1 MELLTPTQK
10 LIHSL
15 AQRVFECVGPG
26 HNEQIYQKALMYEL
40 NIQGFNVDMEYHLD
54 VVYIDS
60 LGNKHR
66 LVSERIDI
74 FIHKNTGKGL
84 ENNIILELKAVS
96 KNMTYIEITQVN
108 KYMKEFKKQ
117 DIEVDY
123 GILINF
129 PQPSA
134 KSCND
139 KVEFIVV

>member
-10 LIHSL
+10 LIHRL

-54 VVYIDS
+54 VVYIDT
-60 LGNKHR
+60 LGNKHH
-66 LVSERIDI
+66 LVSERIDL
-74 FIHKNTGKGL
+74 FIHKNIEKNL
-84 ENNIILELKAVS
+84 EKNIIIELKAVA
-96 KNMTYIEITQVN
+96 KNMSNIELTQVN
-108 KYMKEFKKQ
+108 KYLKELDKQ
-117 DIEVDY
+117 NIEIDY

-129 PQPSA
+129 PQPST

>member
-1 MELLTPTQK
+1 MF
-10 LIHSL
+10 LIEVHS
-15 AQRVFECVGPG
+15 
-26 HNEQIYQKALMYEL
+26 EQIYQKALAYEL
-40 NIQGFNVDMEYHLD
+40 TIHGYQVDMEYHLD
-54 VVYIDS
+54 AVYIDS

-84 ENNIILELKAVS
+84 ENNIILELKAEA

-117 DIEVDY
+117 DIDVDY

>member
-1 MELLTPTQK
+1 
-10 LIHSL
+10 
-15 AQRVFECVGPG
+15 
-26 HNEQIYQKALMYEL
+26 
-40 NIQGFNVDMEYHLD
+40 MEYHLD

-74 FIHKNTGKGL
+74 FIHKNKEKDL
-84 ENNIILELKAVS
+84 ENNIILELKAVA

-117 DIEVDY
+117 DIPVDY

-129 PQPSA
+129 LSHLR
-134 KSCND
+134 KVVMT

>member
-1 MELLTPTQK
+1 MQSLNDTQQ
-10 LIHSL
+10 LILSL
-15 AQRVFECVGPG
+15 SQRVFDCVGPG
-26 HNEQIYQKALMYEL
+26 HSEQIYQKALAYEL
-40 NIQGFNVDMEYHLD
+40 TIHGYQVDMEYHLD

-74 FIHKNTGKGL
+74 FIHKNTDKGL
-84 ENNIILELKAVS
+84 ENNIILELKAVA

-129 PQPSA
+129 PQPTS
-134 KSCND
+134 KSCNTD
-139 KVEFIVV
+139 IEFIVI

>member
-1 MELLTPTQK
+1 MNLLSTDIK
-10 LIHSL
+10 LIWS
-15 AQRVFECVGPG
+15 
-26 HNEQIYQKALMYEL
+26 I
-40 NIQGFNVDMEYHLD
+40 DLD

-60 LGNKHR
+60 CNKHR

-74 FIHKNTGKGL
+74 FIHKNKEKDL
-84 ENNIILELKAVS
+84 ENNIILELKAL

-117 DIEVDY
+117 NIPVDY

-139 KVEFIVV
+139 KVEFLRSNGI

>member
-1 MELLTPTQK
+1 MQSLNDTQQLFLK
-10 LIHSL
+10 LS
-15 AQRVFECVGPG
+15 QRVFDCVGPG
-26 HNEQIYQKALMYEL
+26 HSEQIYQKALAYEL
-40 NIQGFNVDMEYHLD
+40 TIHGYQVDMEYHLD

-84 ENNIILELKAVS
+84 ENNIILELKAVA

-117 DIEVDY
+117 DIDVDY

-139 KVEFIVV
+139 NVEFIVV

>member
-54 VVYIDS
+54 VIYIDT
-60 LGNKHR
+60 LGNKHH
-66 LVSERIDI
+66 LVSERIDL
-74 FIHKNTGKGL
+74 FIHKNIEKNL
-84 ENNIILELKAVS
+84 EKNIIIELKAVA
-96 KNMTYIEITQVN
+96 KNMSNIELTQVN
-108 KYMKEFKKQ
+108 KYLKELDKQ
-117 DIEVDY
+117 NIEIDY

-129 PQPSA
+129 PQPST

-139 KVEFIVV
+139 KVEFILV

>member
-1 MELLTPTQK
+1 MESLDDTQQ
-10 LIHSL
+10 LIHRLS
-15 AQRVFECVGPG
+15 QRVFDCIGPG
-26 HNEQIYQKALMYEL
+26 HSEQIYQKALAYEL
-40 NIQGFNVDMEYHLD
+40 TIHGFQVDMEYHLD
-54 VVYIDS
+54 VIYIDT

-74 FIHKNTGKGL
+74 FIHKSTVKNL
-84 ENNIILELKAVS
+84 PNNIILELKAVT

-117 DIEVDY
+117 NIQVDY

>member
-1 MELLTPTQK
+1 MESLNNTQA
-10 LIHSL
+10 LINRL
-15 AQRVFECVGPG
+15 AQGVFDCVGPG
-26 HNEQIYQKALMYEL
+26 HSEQIYQKALAYEL
-40 NIQGFNVDMEYHLD
+40 TIQGFQVDMEYHLD

-74 FIHKNTGKGL
+74 FIHKNKEMNL
-84 ENNIILELKAVS
+84 ENNIILELKAVA

-117 DIEVDY
+117 DIPVDY

-134 KSCND
+134 KSCNT
-139 KVEFIVV
+139 KVEFVVV

>member
-54 VVYIDS
+54 VIYIDT
-60 LGNKHR
+60 LGNKHH
-66 LVSERIDI
+66 LVSERIDL
-74 FIHKNTGKGL
+74 FIHKNIEKNL
-84 ENNIILELKAVS
+84 EKNIIIELKAVA
-96 KNMTYIEITQVN
+96 KNMSNIELTQVN
-108 KYMKEFKKQ
+108 KYLKELDKQ
-117 DIEVDY
+117 NIEIDY

-129 PQPSA
+129 PQPST

>member
-1 MELLTPTQK
+1 MESLNNTQA
-10 LIHSL
+10 LINRL
-15 AQRVFECVGPG
+15 AQGVFDCVGPG
-26 HNEQIYQKALMYEL
+26 HSEQIYQKALAYEL
-40 NIQGFNVDMEYHLD
+40 TIQGFQVDMEYHLD

-74 FIHKNTGKGL
+74 FIHKNTEKNL
-84 ENNIILELKAVS
+84 ENNIILELKAVA

>member
-1 MELLTPTQK
+1 MESLDDTQQ
-10 LIHSL
+10 LIHRLS
-15 AQRVFECVGPG
+15 QRVFDCVGPG
-26 HNEQIYQKALMYEL
+26 HSEQIYQKALAYEL
-40 NIQGFNVDMEYHLD
+40 TIHGFQVDMEYHLD
-54 VVYIDS
+54 VIYIDT

-74 FIHKNTGKGL
+74 FIHKSTVKNL
-84 ENNIILELKAVS
+84 PNNIILELKAVT

-117 DIEVDY
+117 NIQVDY